1 MSDEIEEAKK
11 KISLLNYIGGYP
23 KSYQGGKLYRY
34 KYCPK
39 CSIGKYF
46 PFVVYPNTNSYYSWN
61 QCCNGGDI
69 VNYMQEIEGLSR
81 SEAVKK
87 LLEMSGPVIYVQK
100 EKPLE
105 YDLNKFYDSLTKKYK
120 FWENRLEKTID
131 KKEKLI
137 CNLNLTF
144 YENII
149 DKIIYKEYKT
159 LDEIKDIEINLLK
172 LHEIKVSN
180 VYISLKKYYENYKNL

>member
-1 MSDEIEEAKK
+1 M
-11 KISLLNYIGGYP
+11 
-23 KSYQGGKLYRY
+23 
-34 KYCPK
+34 
-39 CSIGKYF
+39 
-46 PFVVYPNTNSYYSWN
+46 
-61 QCCNGGDI
+61 
-69 VNYMQEIEGLSR
+69 
-81 SEAVKK
+81 
-87 LLEMSGPVIYVQK
+87 QK